1 MYIYTHTHT
10 YIYIYIYIYIY
21 RGRFKAKTADFTVKA
36 ELFNNTLKRLCS
48 RIAVPNTRMSV
59 LKHQRFNSMLPSLL
73 CDGVHL
79 TPEGLQR
86 YYFSLRR
93 GIVAALK

>member
-1 MYIYTHTHT
+1 MLFCPVLP
-10 YIYIYIYIYIY
+10 
-21 RGRFKAKTADFTVKA
+21 RGAGRFKAKTTDFTVKT

-59 LKHQRFNSMLPSLL
+59 LKHQRFNSMLLSLL

-79 TPEGLQR
+79 TPKGVTTVL
-86 YYFSLRR
+86 FLSPS
-93 GIVAALK
+93 GNHDSSKVAI